1 MNMNSLYYTKHHTAF
16 IEDTFYC
23 DMHSQYELFLK
34 YMKKN
39 GSILDLGFGS
49 GRDLF
54 YFSSLGYKV
63 SGIDP
68 TEVFVEKMLLEGFD
82 VKNETAQT
90 MNFENEFDG
99 IWACASLLHVPKNE
113 LTSTFQNC
121 EKALKQ
127 EGILYCS
134 FKYGNKE
141 EERNGRRFTDLNELL
156 LQEYINKTNL
166 KIMEIHISKD
176 VRKDR
181 SNEKWLNCVLK
192 KV

>member
-23 DMHSQYELFLK
+23 DMHLQYELFLK

-90 MNFENEFDG
+90 MKFEKD
-99 IWACASLLHVPKNE
+99 I
-113 LTSTFQNC
+113 
-121 EKALKQ
+121 
-127 EGILYCS
+127 CS
-134 FKYGNKE
+134 
-141 EERNGRRFTDLNELL
+141 
-156 LQEYINKTNL
+156 
-166 KIMEIHISKD
+166 
-176 VRKDR
+176 
-181 SNEKWLNCVLK
+181 C
-192 KV
+192 

>member
-39 GSILDLGFGS
+39 GPILDLGFGS

-113 LTSTFQNC
+113 LTFTFQNC

-192 KV
+192 KM